1 MKSPS
6 HDGAHGLA
14 VVDVR
19 KHRSIIVAVVAAL
32 SLFAATSTAH
42 ANVLLGT
49 TDSYAI
55 MAGQTVTNTGTTT
68 IQGDIGIY
76 PGAAIAPNVVGF
88 GSVTHTGTLN
98 DTTAAASAAQVDLV
112 AAYNDAAGRALTA
125 TISRE
130 LSGAN
135 LGPGVYASS
144 PGGDFLLSSGGTL
157 TLTGSATDVWIF
169 KSTSTL
175 IFESASQVVLEGVDP
190 CNVYWQVA
198 SSATLGTNANV
209 TGTIMALTDIS
220 LQTGASLDGRALAR
234 NGSVTLDSN
243 DISVQTCT
251 AATPIVTEPDTDTDT
266 DTDVDTDTDSEPVPG
281 SSENGGTEAPGT
293 VQVPTSINAG
303 GGPQTALGGA
313 AQALL
318 IALAAVAVSAAV
330 AVRRKVTPKA

>member
-1 MKSPS
+1 MKSPFR
-6 HDGAHGLA
+6 DGANGLA
-14 VVDVR
+14 VLDVR
-19 KHRSIIVAVVAAL
+19 QHRGIIVAFVAAL

-49 TDSYAI
+49 TESYAI
-55 MAGQTVTNTGTTT
+55 LAGQSVTNTGTTT
-68 IQGDIGIY
+68 IQGDIGIH
-76 PGAAIAPNVVGF
+76 PGAAVAPNVTGF
-88 GSVTHTGTLN
+88 GTVTHTGTLN
-98 DTTAAASAAQVDLV
+98 DTTAVAAAAKVDLV
-112 AAYNDAAGRALTA
+112 AAYDDAAGRALTA

-144 PGGDFLLSSGGTL
+144 PGGDFLLSSGGVL
-157 TLTGSATDVWIF
+157 TLTGNATDVWIF

-175 IFESASQVVLEGVDP
+175 IFESASQVVLQGVDP

-198 SSATLGTNANV
+198 SSATLGVNANV
-209 TGTIMALTDIS
+209 TGTIMALTSIS

-243 DISVQTCT
+243 DISVQVCS
-251 AATPIVTEPDTDTDT
+251 AAAPIVTEPDTD
-266 DTDVDTDTDSEPVPG
+266 VDTDTDTEPVPE
-281 SSENGGTEAPGT
+281 SSENGGTEAPAT

-303 GGPQTALGGA
+303 GGTQTALGGT

-330 AVRRKVTPKA
+330 VVRRKVTSKT